1 MIQATN
7 GYLNMK
13 LELRREGVSQKQV
26 AEHLGMTTNNLNAK
40 LNGRVAFTVQEV
52 VEMRNRFMPD
62 ATLDYLLSTT

>member
-1 MIQATN
+1 MSKAVN
-7 GYLNMK
+7 GYMNMK

-52 VEMRNRFMPD
+52 IEMRDRFMPD

>member
-1 MIQATN
+1 MSQATN

-52 VEMRNRFMPD
+52 VEMRDRFMPD

>member
-1 MIQATN
+1 MNQATN

>member
-1 MIQATN
+1 MSQTTN

-13 LELRREGVSQKQV
+13 LELRREGVSLKQV

>member
-1 MIQATN
+1 MSQATN

>member
-1 MIQATN
+1 MSQTTN

-13 LELRREGVSQKQV
+13 LELRREGISQKQV

>member
-1 MIQATN
+1 MSQTTN

-26 AEHLGMTTNNLNAK
+26 AEHLGMTPNNLNAK

>member
-1 MIQATN
+1 MSQTTN

>member
-1 MIQATN
+1 MTQATS